1 MTATAET
8 EKNKRY
14 DAMKESA
21 LVDELIKGKAAA
33 PREMAALIKGNLSIG
48 DNDEI
53 LYKNGDETLSVADG
67 VKSWLN
73 AINGKSA
80 STKLTVTS

>member
-33 PREMAALIKGNLSIG
+33 PREMAALVKGNFSFG

-53 LYKNGDETLSVADG
+53 LYKNGEDTMVVSDS

-73 AINGKSA
+73 AINGKSV